1 MERKP
6 EDNKE
11 KDEKMKYEPP
21 ELIDLAAE
29 VAKGDCSPLGSSDAS
44 LCLTGGGPGNP

>member
-11 KDEKMKYEPP
+11 KDEKMTYEPP
-21 ELIDLAAE
+21 ELIDLAGE
-29 VAKGDCSPLGSSDAS
+29 VAKGDCLDGSAA
-44 LCLTGGGPGNP
+44 LVCTAGPSG

>member
-11 KDEKMKYEPP
+11 KDEKMTYEPP

-29 VAKGDCSPLGSSDAS
+29 VARGQCTDGLAEAFDCSLGPSA
-44 LCLTGGGPGNP
+44 

>member
-11 KDEKMKYEPP
+11 KDEKMTYEPP

-29 VAKGDCSPLGSSDAS
+29 VARGICSFGSADILG
-44 LCLTGGGPGNP
+44 CGVGGSG

>member
-11 KDEKMKYEPP
+11 KDEKMTYEPP
-21 ELIDLAAE
+21 ELIDLAGE
-29 VAKGDCSPLGSSDAS
+29 VVKGGTCSPLGSIADFCFPGS
-44 LCLTGGGPGNP
+44 GG

>member
-11 KDEKMKYEPP
+11 KEEKMKYEPP
-21 ELIDLAAE
+21 ELIDLAGE
-29 VAKGDCSPLGSSDAS
+29 VAKGACSPVGSMAV
-44 LCLTGGGPGNP
+44 LCTGGAEG

>member
-11 KDEKMKYEPP
+11 KDEKMTYEPP

-29 VAKGDCSPLGSSDAS
+29 VARGDCTSGPSDAFF
-44 LCLTGGGPGNP
+44 CETGGSA

>member
-6 EDNKE
+6 EDKKE
-11 KDEKMKYEPP
+11 KDEKMTYEPP

-29 VAKGDCSPLGSSDAS
+29 VARGDCVAGGGDII
-44 LCLTGGGPGNP
+44 LCSTGGLA